1 MKNNESGF
9 APVLAVLAV
18 TGILVLGSFSIV
30 GAANNAIPGDIL
42 YPIDTGI
49 ESAQLGLTNNP
60 QTQVDLRTQFMA
72 ERLREAQQILQEQG
86 PGAPGIDVALSNL
99 AENRTQVSLLASQ
112 NTELQAR
119 VKSLEG
125 QLQQNKKD
133 LDSTF
138 QSTKENLEK
147 QLEDAKKSGNIIETK
162 KTEGQLKSLET
173 QKETL
178 DDDEDETEQLEAP
191 EQEEPEEPEE
201 SEESEEEE
209 EAPEDGENEDSEN

>member
-1 MKNNESGF
+1 MKNNKSGF
-9 APVLAVLAV
+9 APVLAILAV
-18 TGILVLGSFSIV
+18 AGILVLGSFSIV

-49 ESAQLGLTNNP
+49 EFAQLNLTNNP

-86 PGAPGIDVALSNL
+86 PGALGIDVALTNL
-99 AENRTQVSLLASQ
+99 VENRTQVDLLVSQ
-112 NTELQAR
+112 NKELQVR
-119 VKSLEG
+119 VKSLES
-125 QLQQNKKD
+125 QFEQDKQD
-133 LDSTF
+133 LNNTF

-147 QLEDAKKSGNIIETK
+147 QLEDAKKTGNTVEK
-162 KTEGQLKSLET
+162 EKTEGQLKSLEI

-178 DDDEDETEQLEAP
+178 DDDEDEAEQLEAP

-201 SEESEEEE
+201 SEKPEEEN
-209 EAPEDGENEDSEN
+209 EASEDSENEGSEN